1 MAYNNPENFL
11 IAGNDEHGI
20 NPATPGK
27 RTPVMPY
34 INRSIYENE
43 FNNAAKNCFLADSLR
58 IGFFVLDVKPNRQDL
73 SVSQRV
79 NIVNRA
85 NPTLVFT
92 FAYNAAGD
100 GQSFSSANG
109 IETFYSPINQFA
121 ESSKQLSTDVYNEA
135 LSATGLNGRGVKT
148 LDIAMLSA
156 VRVPAGLIEA
166 GFMTNFEEAKLMLD
180 PDYQKAIGQS
190 ATKGVCEVLN
200 VLYTPIEKDIFPTL
214 KVGSQGKYVR
224 YLQFKLKTQGYNI
237 TSVDGIFGNNT
248 QNAVIAFQ
256 QANNLTADGIVGP
269 KTWNNINLLNPQN
282 TVLKKGSIGSY
293 VGYLQ
298 QKLYSKLYPVGVI
311 DGIFGVNT
319 ERAVKDFQQENS
331 LTPDGIV
338 GAKTWAKVLDIST
351 SRPFPQN

>member
-1 MAYNNPENFL
+1 M
-11 IAGNDEHGI
+11 
-20 NPATPGK
+20 
-27 RTPVMPY
+27 
-34 INRSIYENE
+34 
-43 FNNAAKNCFLADSLR
+43 
-58 IGFFVLDVKPNRQDL
+58 
-73 SVSQRV
+73 
-79 NIVNRA
+79 
-85 NPTLVFT
+85 
-92 FAYNAAGD
+92 
-100 GQSFSSANG
+100 
-109 IETFYSPINQFA
+109 
-121 ESSKQLSTDVYNEA
+121 
-135 LSATGLNGRGVKT
+135 
-148 LDIAMLSA
+148 
-156 VRVPAGLIEA
+156 
-166 GFMTNFEEAKLMLD
+166 
-180 PDYQKAIGQS
+180 
-190 ATKGVCEVLN
+190 
-200 VLYTPIEKDIFPTL
+200 